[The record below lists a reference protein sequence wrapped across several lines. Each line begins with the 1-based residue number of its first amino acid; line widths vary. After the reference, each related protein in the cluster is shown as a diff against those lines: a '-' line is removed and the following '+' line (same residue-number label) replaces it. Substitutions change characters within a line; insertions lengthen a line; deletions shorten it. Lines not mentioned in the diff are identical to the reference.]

1 MPKIGNITTENYV
14 EEFIEYQKVKEVTDS
29 LKEEIEK
36 INTNVI
42 ETLDKEIN
50 SGGLDLYS
58 ANINGVPIFHNRAV
72 ELQQSIRQLYSEGAE
87 VVKHI
92 ENRAYNHREGELNEY
107 IKKLEAKITEIENQ
121 IEANNNSIDVYNQA
135 LEDDPDSINAPD
147 WRVSRNKCQEE
158 NAKLKEELNGNWWTG
173 NKDALKHKL
182 TEATEALTELG
193 TEG

>member
-92 ENRAYNHREGELNEY
+92 ENRAYNHRKGELTEY

-147 WRVSRNKCQEE
+147 WRVSRNNE
-158 NAKLKEELNGNWWTG
+158 
-173 NKDALKHKL
+173 
-182 TEATEALTELG
+182 
-193 TEG
+193 